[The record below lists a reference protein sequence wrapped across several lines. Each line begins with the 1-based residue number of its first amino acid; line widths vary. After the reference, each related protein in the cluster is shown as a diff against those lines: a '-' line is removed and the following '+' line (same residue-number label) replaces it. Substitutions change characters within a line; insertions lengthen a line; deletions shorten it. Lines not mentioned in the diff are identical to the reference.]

1 MKTNQVN
8 TCCVLDCLSCLTEKL
23 WASPEDLGNSI
34 ELLTKRGMQL
44 NFSFAKP
51 LWKKCWRWLEEL
63 NTEFWDM
70 LLQIK
75 NEITKQQGRIS
86 KDTQK
91 PEAMELGE
99 KLVWKNKKEGI
110 TKKEIQYI
118 T

>member
-1 MKTNQVN
+1 
-8 TCCVLDCLSCLTEKL
+8 
-23 WASPEDLGNSI
+23 
-34 ELLTKRGMQL
+34 MQL

-63 NTEFWDM
+63 NPEFWGM

>member
-1 MKTNQVN
+1 
-8 TCCVLDCLSCLTEKL
+8 
-23 WASPEDLGNSI
+23 
-34 ELLTKRGMQL
+34 MQL
-44 NFSFAKP
+44 NFSFVKP

-63 NTEFWDM
+63 NTEFRDM

-75 NEITKQQGRIS
+75 NEITKQQGMIS

-110 TKKEIQYI
+110 TKK
-118 T
+118 